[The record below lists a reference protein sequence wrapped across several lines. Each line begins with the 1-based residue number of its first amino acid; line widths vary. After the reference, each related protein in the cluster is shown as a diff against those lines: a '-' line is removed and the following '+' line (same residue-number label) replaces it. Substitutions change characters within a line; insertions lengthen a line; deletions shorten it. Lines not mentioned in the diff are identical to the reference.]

1 MEEERSHRKPF
12 SAKRNKNIITKITV
26 IYSAFYIILKFS
38 AVFQGQ
44 WIWAN
49 LSLALPFLLL
59 GLTGIYLLKNKMENW
74 VYVVISVV
82 VISLIRYYE
91 TELVV
96 QLHEFFA
103 A

>member
-1 MEEERSHRKPF
+1 MEEEKSQRKPF
-12 SAKRNKNIITKITV
+12 SADRNKNIITKITV

-49 LSLALPFLLL
+49 LVLALPYLIL

-74 VYVVISVV
+74 AFVVISIL

-91 TELVV
+91 SELVV
-96 QLHEFFA
+96 QLHNFLTA
-103 A
+103 

>member
-1 MEEERSHRKPF
+1 MEEEQSQRKPF
-12 SAKRNKNIITKITV
+12 SAKRNKNIIIKIQV
-26 IYSAFYIILKFS
+26 IYSAFYIILKLS
-38 AVFQGQ
+38 AVIQGQ

-49 LSLALPFLLL
+49 LTLVLPYLIL
-59 GLTGIYLLKNKMENW
+59 GLAGIYMLKNKMENW
-74 VYVVISVV
+74 VYVIISII

-91 TELVV
+91 SELVV

>member
-1 MEEERSHRKPF
+1 MEEERSQRKPF
-12 SAKRNKNIITKITV
+12 SANRNKNIITKITV

-49 LSLALPFLLL
+49 LTLALPYLIL
-59 GLTGIYLLKNKMENW
+59 GLAGIYMLKNKMEHW
-74 VYVVISVV
+74 VYVIISII

-91 TELVV
+91 SELVV
-96 QLHEFFA
+96 QLHEFFTA
-103 A
+103 

>member
-1 MEEERSHRKPF
+1 MQEEHNTRKPF

-38 AVFQGQ
+38 AIFQGQ
-44 WIWAN
+44 WLWAN

-74 VYVVISVV
+74 VYVIISII

-91 TELVV
+91 SELVV
-96 QLHEFFA
+96 QLHEFFTA
-103 A
+103 

>member
-1 MEEERSHRKPF
+1 MEKEQPQRKPF

-49 LSLALPFLLL
+49 LTLALPYLIL
-59 GLTGIYLLKNKMENW
+59 GLTGIYLLKNEIENW
-74 VYVVISVV
+74 FYVVISIV

-91 TELVV
+91 SELVV
-96 QLHEFFA
+96 QLHEYFTA
-103 A
+103 